1 VSEEGNAASLRKL
14 LIDSTSKAVEYSRQI
29 SLLPSGR
36 VVSLRGLTFAITG
49 TGGTVCLLADVYGGE
64 YPREQSDILF
74 LEDPNVGVVSYFQ
87 MLPSPLVPINPG
99 CSSVAAVPSMSV
111 IFCAVVEASQKKNY
125 IVKIFKVDD
134 DYMYHTALFAGA
146 PAGYSTGSIDGTGTN
161 MRLNRASSM
170 VTSADGSLLYVA
182 EQGAHKIRLLDI
194 STADSR
200 TICGSLSSVPGDHD
214 GQGTNAGLRSPSG
227 IALTSDGLTLI
238 ISEAGG
244 NRVRALDLTTLR
256 TTTLAGALDGAA
268 GLQVR

>member
-1 VSEEGNAASLRKL
+1 MSEEGNALSLRKL
-14 LIDSTSKAVEYSRQI
+14 VIDSTSKAVEYSRQI
-29 SLLPSGR
+29 SLLPAGR
-36 VVSLRGLTFAITG
+36 VVSLRGLTFANTG
-49 TGGTVCLLADVYGGE
+49 TGGTVCLLADVYTSE

-87 MLPSPLVPINPG
+87 MLSSPLVPINPG
-99 CSSVAAVPSMSV
+99 CSSVAVAPSMSV
-111 IFCAVVEASQKKNY
+111 IFCAVVEESQKKNY
-125 IVKIFKVDD
+125 IVKISKVDD
-134 DYMYHTALFAGA
+134 DHYHTALFAGA

-170 VTSADGSLLYVA
+170 VVSADGSLLYVA
-182 EQGAHKIRLLDI
+182 EQGAHKIRQLDM

-214 GQGTNAGLRSPSG
+214 GQGTNAGLHSPSG
-227 IALTSDGLTLI
+227 IALTPDGLTLI

-256 TTTLAGALDGAA
+256 TSTLAGAVDGAA